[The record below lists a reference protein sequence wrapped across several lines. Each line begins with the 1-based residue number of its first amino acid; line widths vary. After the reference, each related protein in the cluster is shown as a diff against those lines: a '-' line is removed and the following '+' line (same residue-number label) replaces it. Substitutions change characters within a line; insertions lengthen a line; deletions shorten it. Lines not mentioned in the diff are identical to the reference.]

1 MKHSTTRTRL
11 LASSMITGA
20 ALLAAGGAYAQTADA
35 GTTVGEVVVT
45 GSRIPHPN
53 LTTAS
58 PVTTVTAQSIKLQGT
73 VNVEDFINNLPQAFA
88 DQGQYVSNASTG
100 TANVDLRGLGSKRT
114 MVLIDGKRLGPGD
127 ASTPVPDI
135 NFVPPALIDH
145 VDVLT
150 GGASAVYGSDAVA
163 GVVNFVMKKNFTGLQ
178 VDAETSIAE
187 SSSDNQQTRKA
198 ANFGFN
204 SFGIAKPNLPSK
216 DEWDGQRDTV
226 TITGGVNAPD
236 GKGNVEFYFGKTTI
250 TAVNEGKR
258 DYSACSLATNNTNT
272 LQQYCGGSSTSST
285 VLFQPTSGANAGAK
299 FAVSPST
306 GLLPGHFGPG
316 DDFNYA
322 PYNYFQRP
330 DTRYQ
335 AGEFSTYNINSHF
348 DIYSSF
354 MFLDDHTVAA
364 IAPSGSFNG
373 TNVYTVP
380 CNDPLLSPAEQT
392 ALCGPAAGTAT
403 TETANIAHR
412 NIEGGPR
419 IEDFEHMDYRM
430 VLGSKG
436 DLVDGWTYDASAQYA
451 RTVLTQV
458 TDGYFLNS
466 HLRNAMDVVSVGGV
480 PTCESVVTGTDTKC
494 VPYNIFGFYPGG
506 ITPASLAYLSGV
518 AENTGSTQEQVYS
531 INITGDLG
539 KYGMR
544 SPWATKAV
552 GINLGFEY
560 RDEQLTTQL
569 DSTIQSGDLAGAGG
583 STLPTSGSQADKDAF
598 AELSVPLVEDMPF
611 VKRLNFDTGYRYSD
625 YTSGGGNSTYKFELD
640 WQTTSDVMF
649 RGSFEHAVRAPNVQE
664 LFLPAVPGLVPASDP
679 CGGAHPVLSA
689 AQCLNTFTNTLP
701 GITLAQYTGGGYVY
715 NGATLGPLY
724 GHTNQCPS
732 AQCGDFNGGNPALK
746 PETADTFTYGL
757 VFTPTFFRGFS
768 FTIDYFNIDVKQ
780 AMIVEP
786 GQTMLTNCATLAN
799 AFDCSNILRFQ
810 GAGFGVY
817 GGQASQ
823 TPTGFTGGGLI
834 NEPLINA
841 SALKTSGVDVEAQY
855 HFRLADMGAGNF
867 GSLTFLFNG
876 TYLHDLITV
885 LPDGT
890 QFDCA
895 GLYGVTCVTPSP
907 KWRHQ
912 LRATW
917 NTPWNVQLSAAWR
930 YYGAGKLDFNTS
942 QPDLQN
948 GFKDILG
955 TDANIP
961 AYNYMDIAATWR
973 FHDKYTFRA
982 GMNNVFDKTPP
993 LLDANSFGIS
1003 APPFG
1008 NGNTYPQVYD
1018 PLGRVMFVGVTAD
1031 F

>member
-20 ALLAAGGAYAQTADA
+20 ALLAAGGAYAQTADS

-88 DQGQYVSNASTG
+88 DQGQYLSNGSSG
-100 TANVDLRGLGSKRT
+100 TANIDLRGLGSKRT
-114 MVLIDGKRLGPGD
+114 MVLIDGKRLQPGD
-127 ASTPVPDI
+127 ATDDVPDI
-135 NFVPPALIDH
+135 NFIPPALIDH

-150 GGASAVYGSDAVA
+150 GGASAVYGSDALA
-163 GVVNFVMKKNFTGLQ
+163 GVVNFIMKKNFTGLQ

-187 SSSDNQQTRKA
+187 SSSDNGQTRKA
-198 ANFGFN
+198 ADFGHN

-258 DYSACSLATNNTNT
+258 DYSACSLATNNTST
-272 LQQYCGGSSTSST
+272 LQQYCGGSSTSNT
-285 VLFQPTSGANAGAK
+285 VLFQPTSGPNSGTKYAINT
-299 FAVSPST
+299 ST
-306 GLLPGHFGPG
+306 GLLPGHFNGG

-335 AGEFSTYNINSHF
+335 AGEFSTYNINSHVN
-348 DIYSSF
+348 IYSSF

-373 TNVYTVP
+373 DNSYTVP

-392 ALCGPAAGTAT
+392 DLCGPAAGTPT

-412 NIEGGPR
+412 NVEGGPR
-419 IEDFEHMDYRM
+419 ISDIEHMDYRI
-430 VLGSKG
+430 VIGSKG
-436 DLVDGWTYDASAQYA
+436 DLVDGWTYDASAQYG
-451 RTVLTQV
+451 RTVLTDV
-458 TDGYFLNS
+458 ESGYFLNS
-466 HLRNAMDVVSVGGV
+466 HLKNALDVVSVGGV

-506 ITPASLAYLSGV
+506 ITPASLAYLNGV
-518 AENTGSTQEQVYS
+518 AENTGSTQEQVYTAS
-531 INITGDLG
+531 ITGDLG
-539 KYGMR
+539 KYGLK
-544 SPWATKAV
+544 SAWANKPV
-552 GINLGFEY
+552 GINLGVEY
-560 RDEQLTTQL
+560 RSEQLQTQY
-569 DSTIQSGDLAGAGG
+569 DAAIQGGDLAGAGG
-583 STLPTSGSQADKDAF
+583 STLPTSGTQADKDAF
-598 AELSVPLVEDMPF
+598 GELSIPLIQDMPF
-611 VKRLNFDTGYRYSD
+611 AKDLTLDLGYRYSD
-625 YTSGGGNSTYKFELD
+625 YTSGGGNSTYKAELN
-640 WQTTSDVMF
+640 WQATPDFML
-649 RGSFEHAVRAPNVQE
+649 RGSYERAVRASNVQE
-664 LFLPAVPGLVPASDP
+664 LFLPSTPGLVGGTDP
-679 CGGAHPVLSA
+679 CAGGLAGGLTAAGLDA
-689 AQCLNTFTNTLP
+689 AQCYNTIVHSQP
-701 GITLAQYTGGGYVY
+701 GITFAQFQSTIF
-715 NGATLGPLY
+715 
-724 GHTNQCPS
+724 GHIDSCPA
-732 AQCGDFNGGNPALK
+732 AQCGAFSGGNPALK
-746 PETADTFTYGL
+746 PETADTFSYGL

-780 AMIVEP
+780 AIV
-786 GQTMLTNCATLAN
+786 TMPFETLMTNCAKLDN
-799 AFDCSNILRFQ
+799 AYDCSNIQRYS
-810 GAGFGVY
+810 GTNYGVY
-817 GGQASQ
+817 GGEGQGQADLQ
-823 TPTGFTGGGLI
+823 L
-834 NEPLINA
+834 LNA

-855 HFRLADMGAGNF
+855 HFRLADMGAGDF

-890 QFDCA
+890 QYDCA
-895 GLYGVTCVTPSP
+895 GLYGVTCGTPSP

-917 NTPWNVQLSAAWR
+917 NTPWNFQLSAAWR
-930 YYGAGKLDFNTS
+930 YYGSGKLDFNTT

-948 GFKDILG
+948 GFKDVQP

-961 AYNYMDIAATWR
+961 SYSYMDLAATWR
-973 FHDKYTFRA
+973 VKDKYTFRA

-1003 APPFG
+1003 SPPFG